1 MILVQPRQ
9 SDNADFVAL
18 PVVVALRVVVRRV
31 VSVWVVWS
39 VLSPCVWAADDA
51 AADLRALVEQSQAQV
66 KVDPERSRK
75 LAEEALQQLAARPD
89 ADLQVRAHLL
99 LCDYHSER
107 DRASAERHVAEARVL
122 VPQLKRRGLAA
133 GLLGCEGTLHEGA
146 GDNMRALAL
155 YEEEVV
161 LAEQAQD
168 DEMLADGLFNRGH
181 LRGVRGEFASG
192 LADLKRARAM
202 FERLQ
207 MPFHTLTVEN
217 TIAILYN
224 RMGDHVQAR
233 HYYESALK
241 AQAAAGLQREQA
253 VTQYNL
259 GRSLENLRE
268 WDAAQQSFDQVLK
281 LSRELNYPRGIAY
294 ALRGQAAVQN
304 ARRQPDA
311 ALALLEQASEV
322 QKTLP
327 DERLRAQIQLQRGI
341 ALRLL
346 HRLPESAAA
355 LHEALKVFAGG
366 ESLAEQ
372 AATHGALAQTLAEM
386 GDWRG
391 AFEQQSHF
399 KAATD
404 QVLTRQLDERF
415 TTLKVEYDNAA
426 RDREMALLQ
435 QSQKVTEHALAQ
447 ERLAG
452 RLLSAVIVL
461 AGILLV
467 VLGVL
472 LWRHRRTSAAM
483 RGLAMTDELTG
494 LPNRRAALTELEAQ
508 MARAEPDC
516 ALLLADIDLFKAIN
530 DNHGHLVGDQILR
543 VVAEAVRAIGGDVAG
558 RGACLARF
566 GGEEF
571 IAVLPQ
577 VSLDEALRA
586 AERFRERVA
595 ALNVSRHTPGRQVTI
610 SIGVTRL
617 VAGDTL
623 GSLLR
628 RADEAL
634 YAAKGGGRN
643 RVVSR
648 LASEPATG
656 DDTTGDPTP
665 SVLPA

>member
-1 MILVQPRQ
+1 MC
-9 SDNADFVAL
+9 AL
-18 PVVVALRVVVRRV
+18 PVR
-31 VSVWVVWS
+31 
-39 VLSPCVWAADDA
+39 AANDA
-51 AADLRALVEQSQAQV
+51 AASARALVEQSQAQV
-66 KVDPERSRK
+66 KVDPERSRA
-75 LAEEALQQLAARPD
+75 LAEQALQQLATQPD
-89 ADLQVRAHLL
+89 PDLQVRAHLL

-107 DRASAERHVAEARVL
+107 DRAAAERHVAEARVL
-122 VPQLKRRGLAA
+122 VSQLSRKGLAA
-133 GLLGCEGTLHEGA
+133 GVLGCEGTLHEGA
-146 GDNMRALAL
+146 GDNLRALAL
-155 YEEEVV
+155 YDEAVA
-161 LAEQAQD
+161 LAERAQD
-168 DEMLADGLFNRGH
+168 DEMHADSLFNRGH

-192 LADLKRARAM
+192 LADLKRARAT

-233 HYYESALK
+233 HYYASALK

-268 WDAAQQSFDQVLK
+268 WEAAQQAFDQTLK
-281 LSRELNYPRGIAY
+281 LSRELNYPRGVAY

-304 ARRQPDA
+304 ARRQPESALTLLDQA
-311 ALALLEQASEV
+311 AEL

-327 DERLRAQIQLQRGI
+327 DARLRAQIQLQRGI
-341 ALRLL
+341 ALRLMR
-346 HRLPESAAA
+346 RLNESAAA
-355 LHEALKVFAGG
+355 LNDALKVFGGG

-372 AATHGALAQTLAEM
+372 AATHGELAQTLAEQ

-391 AFEQQSHF
+391 AFEQQTQF

-415 TTLKVEYDNAA
+415 ATLKVEYDNAA

-447 ERLAG
+447 ERLAA
-452 RLLSAVIVL
+452 RLLSVVIVL
-461 AGILLV
+461 AGVLLV

-494 LPNRRAALTELEAQ
+494 LPNRRAALAELEAQ
-508 MARAEPDC
+508 MAMALPDC
-516 ALLLADIDLFKAIN
+516 AVLLADIDFFKAIN
-530 DNHGHLVGDQILR
+530 DNHGHLAGDQILR
-543 VVAEAVRAIGGDVAG
+543 VVAGAVRAIGADVPG
-558 RGACLARF
+558 SGACLARF

-571 IAVLPQ
+571 IAVLPR
-577 VSLDEALRA
+577 VALDDALAA

-595 ALNVSRHTPGRQVTI
+595 ALDVSRHTPGRRVTL
-610 SIGVTRL
+610 SVGVTRL

-623 GSLLR
+623 GTLLR

-634 YAAKGGGRN
+634 YAAKAGGRN
-643 RVVSR
+643 RVVLR
-648 LASEPATG
+648 LAPAPEAERA
-656 DDTTGDPTP
+656 DDPTP

>member
-1 MILVQPRQ
+1 M
-9 SDNADFVAL
+9 
-18 PVVVALRVVVRRV
+18 RRV

-75 LAEEALQQLAARPD
+75 LAEQALQQLAARPD

-107 DRASAERHVAEARVL
+107 DRASAERHVAEARAL

-133 GLLGCEGTLHEGA
+133 GLLGCEGTLHEGT

-268 WDAAQQSFDQVLK
+268 WDAAQEAFDRVLR
-281 LSRELNYPRGIAY
+281 LSRELSYPRGIAY

-311 ALALLEQASEV
+311 ALALLDQASEV

-341 ALRLL
+341 ALRQL
-346 HRLPESAAA
+346 HRLQESAAA
-355 LHEALKVFAGG
+355 LNDALKVFAGG

-372 AATHGALAQTLAEM
+372 AATHGALSQTLAEM

-399 KAATD
+399 KAAND

-415 TTLKVEYDNAA
+415 ATLKVEYDNAA

-461 AGILLV
+461 AAILLV

-508 MARAEPDC
+508 MARGEPDC

-530 DNHGHLVGDQILR
+530 DNHGHLAGDQILR

-558 RGACLARF
+558 RSACLARF

-571 IAVLPQ
+571 IAVLPK
-577 VSLDEALRA
+577 VPLDEALRA

-595 ALNVSRHTPGRQVTI
+595 ALDVSRHTPGRRVTI

-623 GSLLR
+623 SSLLR

-634 YAAKGGGRN
+634 YAAKESGRN

-648 LASEPATG
+648 LAPEPATG

>member
-1 MILVQPRQ
+1 VRH
-9 SDNADFVAL
+9 AAL
-18 PVVVALRVVVRRV
+18 FAVLLLCAVPV
-31 VSVWVVWS
+31 
-39 VLSPCVWAADDA
+39 A
-51 AADLRALVEQSQAQV
+51 AASDAVAEARVLIEQGQTQV
-66 KVDPERSRK
+66 KVDPERSRV
-75 LAEEALQQLAARPD
+75 LAEQALQHLARQPD

-107 DRASAERHVAEARVL
+107 DRASAERHVAEARAL
-122 VPQLKRRGLAA
+122 VPQLRRQGLAA
-133 GLLGCEGTLHEGA
+133 GVLGCEGTLHEGA
-146 GDNMRALAL
+146 GDNVRALAL
-155 YEEEVV
+155 YEEAVA
-161 LAEQAQD
+161 LAERAQD
-168 DEMLADGLFNRGH
+168 DEMHADGLFNRGH

-192 LADLKRARAM
+192 LADLKRARAV

-233 HYYESALK
+233 HYYAAALK

-268 WDAAQQSFDQVLK
+268 WDAAQQAFDQVLK
-281 LSRELNYPRGIAY
+281 LSRELSYPRGIAY

-304 ARRQPDA
+304 ARQQPA
-311 ALALLEQASEV
+311 GALALLDQAAEL

-327 DERLRAQIQLQRGI
+327 DARLHAQIQLQRGI
-341 ALRLL
+341 ALRQLR
-346 HRLPESAAA
+346 RLSESAAA
-355 LHEALKVFAGG
+355 LNDALKVFGGG

-372 AATHGALAQTLAEM
+372 AATHGELAQTLAEQ

-391 AFEQQSHF
+391 AFEQQAHF

-415 TTLKVEYDNAA
+415 ATLKVEYDNAA

-435 QSQKVTEHALAQ
+435 QSQKVTEHALVQ
-447 ERLAG
+447 ERLAA
-452 RLLSAVIVL
+452 RLLTVVIVL
-461 AGILLV
+461 AGVLLV

-472 LWRHRRTSAAM
+472 LWRHRRTSVAM
-483 RGLAMTDELTG
+483 HGLAMTDELTG
-494 LPNRRAALTELEAQ
+494 LPNRRAALVELEAQ
-508 MARAEPDC
+508 MSRAAPDC
-516 ALLLADIDLFKAIN
+516 AVLLADIDLFKAIN
-530 DNHGHLVGDQILR
+530 DNHGHLAGDQILR

-577 VSLDEALRA
+577 VALDDALAA
-586 AERFRERVA
+586 AERFRQGVA
-595 ALNVSRHTPGRQVTI
+595 ALDVSRHTPGRRVTI

-623 GSLLR
+623 SSLLR

-634 YAAKGGGRN
+634 YAAKEGGRN
-643 RVVSR
+643 RVVVR
-648 LASEPATG
+648 LAPAAAPEPA
-656 DDTTGDPTP
+656 DDPTP

>member
-1 MILVQPRQ
+1 MRHLV
-9 SDNADFVAL
+9 SLVL
-18 PVVVALRVVVRRV
+18 L
-31 VSVWVVWS
+31 WS
-39 VLSPCVWAADDA
+39 VLSPRVWALNDA
-51 AADLRALVEQSQAQV
+51 AADPRALVDQSQAQV
-66 KVDPERSRK
+66 KVDPERSRA
-75 LAEEALQQLAARPD
+75 LAEQALQQLASRPPAPD
-89 ADLQVRAHLL
+89 SDLQVRAHLL

-107 DRASAERHVAEARVL
+107 DRAAAERHVAEARAQL
-122 VPQLKRRGLAA
+122 PQLRRRGLAA
-133 GLLGCEGTLHEGA
+133 GVLGCEGTLHEAA
-146 GDNMRALAL
+146 GDNARALQL
-155 YEEEVV
+155 YEQEVA
-161 LAEQAQD
+161 LAEKAQD
-168 DEMLADGLFNRGH
+168 DEMQADALFNRGH
-181 LRGVRGEFASG
+181 LRGLRGEFSSG
-192 LADLKRARAM
+192 LADLKKSRAL

-207 MPFHTLTVEN
+207 MPFHALTVEN

-233 HYYESALK
+233 HYYQSALK

-259 GRSLENLRE
+259 GRSLENLHE
-268 WDAAQQSFDQVLK
+268 WDAAQQAFDSVLK
-281 LSRELNYPRGIAY
+281 LSRELSYPRGIAY

-304 ARRQPDA
+304 ARQQPEA
-311 ALALLEQASEV
+311 ALELLGQASEV

-327 DERLRAQIQLQRGI
+327 DARLLAQIQLQRGI

-355 LHEALKVFAGG
+355 LNDALKVFSDG

-372 AATHGALAQTLAEM
+372 AAAHGALSQTLAEM

-391 AFEQQSHF
+391 AFEQQSRF

-415 TTLKVEYDNAA
+415 ATLKVEYDNAA

-435 QSQKVTEHALAQ
+435 QSQKVTEHALVQ

-508 MARAEPDC
+508 MAKAEPNC
-516 ALLLADIDLFKAIN
+516 ALLLADIDLFKSIN
-530 DNHGHLVGDQILR
+530 DTHGHLAGDQILR
-543 VVAEAVRAIGGDVAG
+543 AVAEAVRAIGGDVKSPA
-558 RGACLARF
+558 ACLSRF

-571 IAVLPQ
+571 IAVLPK
-577 VSLDEALRA
+577 VALDDALVA

-595 ALNVSRHTPGRQVTI
+595 ALDVSRHTPGRGVTI
-610 SIGVTRL
+610 SVGVTRL
-617 VAGDTL
+617 AAGDTL
-623 GSLLR
+623 SSLLR

-634 YAAKGGGRN
+634 YAAKDGGRN

-648 LASEPATG
+648 LAPEPAAG
-656 DDTTGDPTP
+656 DEGEATP

>member
-1 MILVQPRQ
+1 VSTVRHAAFFAVLLLCAVPC
-9 SDNADFVAL
+9 AV
-18 PVVVALRVVVRRV
+18 PVVAASDASAEARV
-31 VSVWVVWS
+31 
-39 VLSPCVWAADDA
+39 LI
-51 AADLRALVEQSQAQV
+51 EQGQAQV
-66 KVDPERSRK
+66 KVDPERSRG
-75 LAEEALQQLAARPD
+75 LAEQALQHLARQPD

-107 DRASAERHVAEARVL
+107 DRASAERHVAEARAL
-122 VPQLKRRGLAA
+122 VPQLRRQGLAA
-133 GLLGCEGTLHEGA
+133 GVLGCEGTLHEGA
-146 GDNMRALAL
+146 GDNVRALAL
-155 YEEEVV
+155 YEEAVA
-161 LAEQAQD
+161 LAERAQD
-168 DEMLADGLFNRGH
+168 DEMHADGLFNRGH

-233 HYYESALK
+233 HHYAAALK

-268 WDAAQQSFDQVLK
+268 WDAAQQAFDQVLK
-281 LSRELNYPRGIAY
+281 LSRELSYPRGIAY

-304 ARRQPDA
+304 ARQQPAA
-311 ALALLEQASEV
+311 ALALLDQAAEL

-327 DERLRAQIQLQRGI
+327 DARLHAQIQLQRGI
-341 ALRLL
+341 ALRQLR
-346 HRLPESAAA
+346 RLSESAAA
-355 LHEALKVFAGG
+355 LNDALKVFGGG

-372 AATHGALAQTLAEM
+372 AATHGELAQTLAEQ

-391 AFEQQSHF
+391 AFEQQTHF

-415 TTLKVEYDNAA
+415 ATLKVEYDNAA

-435 QSQKVTEHALAQ
+435 QSQKVTEHALVQ

-452 RLLSAVIVL
+452 RLLTVVIVL
-461 AGILLV
+461 AGVLLV

-472 LWRHRRTSAAM
+472 LWRHRRTSVAM
-483 RGLAMTDELTG
+483 HGLAMTDELTG
-494 LPNRRAALTELEAQ
+494 LPNRRAALVELEAQ
-508 MARAEPDC
+508 MAHAAPDC
-516 ALLLADIDLFKAIN
+516 AVLLADIDLFKAIN
-530 DNHGHLVGDQILR
+530 DNHGHLAGDQILR

-558 RGACLARF
+558 HGACLARF

-571 IAVLPQ
+571 IAVLPR
-577 VSLDEALRA
+577 VALDDALAA

-595 ALNVSRHTPGRQVTI
+595 ALDVSRHTPGRRVTI

-617 VAGDTL
+617 VAGDTPS
-623 GSLLR
+623 SLLR

-634 YAAKGGGRN
+634 YAAKEGGRN
-643 RVVSR
+643 RVVVR
-648 LASEPATG
+648 LAPAAEPERA
-656 DDTTGDPTP
+656 DDPTP

>member
-1 MILVQPRQ
+1 M
-9 SDNADFVAL
+9 

-39 VLSPCVWAADDA
+39 VLSPCVWAVDDA

-75 LAEEALQQLAARPD
+75 LAEQALQQLAARPD

-107 DRASAERHVAEARVL
+107 DRASAERHVAEARAL

-268 WDAAQQSFDQVLK
+268 WDAAQEAFDRVLR
-281 LSRELNYPRGIAY
+281 LSRELSYPRGIAY

-311 ALALLEQASEV
+311 ALALLDQASEV

-341 ALRLL
+341 ALRQL
-346 HRLPESAAA
+346 HRLQESAAA
-355 LHEALKVFAGG
+355 LNDALKVFAGG

-372 AATHGALAQTLAEM
+372 AATHGALSQTLAEM

-415 TTLKVEYDNAA
+415 ATLKVEYDNAA

-461 AGILLV
+461 AAILLV

-508 MARAEPDC
+508 MARGEPDC

-530 DNHGHLVGDQILR
+530 DNHGHLAGDQILR

-558 RGACLARF
+558 RSACLARF

-571 IAVLPQ
+571 IAVLPK
-577 VSLDEALRA
+577 VPLDEALRA

-595 ALNVSRHTPGRQVTI
+595 ALDVSRHTPGRRVTI

-623 GSLLR
+623 SSLLR

-634 YAAKGGGRN
+634 YAAKESGRN

-648 LASEPATG
+648 LAPEPATG

>member
-1 MILVQPRQ
+1 MRH
-9 SDNADFVAL
+9 
-18 PVVVALRVVVRRV
+18 V
-31 VSVWVVWS
+31 VSLLVLWS
-39 VLSPCVWAADDA
+39 VLWPSVGAANDA
-51 AADLRALVEQSQAQV
+51 AAGLRGLVEQSQAQV

-75 LAEEALQQLAARPD
+75 LAEQALQQLAGLPD

-107 DRASAERHVAEARVL
+107 DGAAAQRHVAEARAL
-122 VPQLKRRGLAA
+122 LPQLKRRGLAA
-133 GLLGCEGTLHEGA
+133 GVLGCEGTLQEAA
-146 GDNMRALAL
+146 GENTRAIELYEQQVALA
-155 YEEEVV
+155 EKT
-161 LAEQAQD
+161 QD
-168 DEMLADGLFNRGH
+168 DEMQADALFNRGH

-192 LADLKRARAM
+192 LADLKRSRAL

-207 MPFHTLTVEN
+207 MPFHALTVEN

-268 WDAAQQSFDQVLK
+268 WDAAQQAFDSVLK
-281 LSRELNYPRGIAY
+281 LSRELSYPRGIAY

-304 ARRQPDA
+304 ARNEPTV
-311 ALALLEQASEV
+311 ALALLDQATEV

-327 DERLRAQIQLQRGI
+327 DARLRAQIQLQRGI

-355 LHEALKVFAGG
+355 LHEALKVFSDG

-372 AATHGALAQTLAEM
+372 AATHGALSQTLAEM

-391 AFEQQSHF
+391 AFEQQSRF

-415 TTLKVEYDNAA
+415 ATLKVEYDNAA

-435 QSQKVTEHALAQ
+435 QSQKVTEHALVQ

-472 LWRHRRTSAAM
+472 LWRHRRTSATM

-508 MARAEPDC
+508 MAKAEPNC

-530 DNHGHLVGDQILR
+530 DNHGHLAGDQILR
-543 VVAEAVRAIGGDVAG
+543 AVAEAVRAIGGDVKSPA
-558 RGACLARF
+558 ACLSRF

-571 IAVLPQ
+571 IAVLPK
-577 VSLDEALRA
+577 VSLDDALVA

-595 ALNVSRHTPGRQVTI
+595 ALDVSRHTPGRSVTI
-610 SIGVTRL
+610 SVGVTRL
-617 VAGDTL
+617 APGDTL
-623 GSLLR
+623 SSLLR

-634 YAAKGGGRN
+634 YAAKDGGRN
-643 RVVSR
+643 CVVSRVVSR
-648 LASEPATG
+648 VAPEPVVNDAG
-656 DDTTGDPTP
+656 DEEGEATP

>member
-1 MILVQPRQ
+1 MRHV
-9 SDNADFVAL
+9 
-18 PVVVALRVVVRRV
+18 V
-31 VSVWVVWS
+31 VSVLLCGS
-39 VLSPCVWAADDA
+39 VLSPGVVTANDA
-51 AADLRALVEQSQAQV
+51 AADARSLVDQSQAQV
-66 KVDPERSRK
+66 KVDPERSRT
-75 LAEEALQQLAARPD
+75 LAEQALQQLASRPD
-89 ADLQVRAHLL
+89 ADLAVRAHLL

-107 DRASAERHVAEARVL
+107 ERATAEHHVAAARAL
-122 VPQLKRRGLAA
+122 VPQLRRRGLAA
-133 GLLGCEGTLHEGA
+133 GVLGCEGVLHEGA
-146 GDNMRALAL
+146 GDNTRALAL
-155 YEEEVV
+155 YEQEVA
-161 LAEQAQD
+161 LAEKERD
-168 DEMLADGLFNRGH
+168 DEMHADGLFNRGH

-259 GRSLENLRE
+259 GRSLENLNE
-268 WDAAQQSFDQVLK
+268 WDAAQQAFDQVLK
-281 LSRELNYPRGIAY
+281 LSRELAYPRGIAY

-304 ARRQPDA
+304 ARLQPER
-311 ALALLEQASEV
+311 ALTLLDQASEV

-327 DERLRAQIQLQRGI
+327 DARLRAQIQLQRGI
-341 ALRLL
+341 ALRLQ
-346 HRLPESAAA
+346 HRLGESAAA
-355 LHEALKVFAGG
+355 LNDALKVFGNG

-391 AFEQQSHF
+391 AFEQQSRF

-415 TTLKVEYDNAA
+415 ATLKVEYDNAA

-435 QSQKVTEHALAQ
+435 QSQKVTEHALVQ

-494 LPNRRAALTELEAQ
+494 LPNRRAALSELEAQ
-508 MARAEPDC
+508 MARAAPDC
-516 ALLLADIDLFKAIN
+516 ALLLADIDLFKSIN
-530 DNHGHLVGDQILR
+530 DTHGHLAGDQILR
-543 VVAEAVRAIGGDVAG
+543 AVAEAVRAIGGDLKGEGA
-558 RGACLARF
+558 RRSACLSRF

-571 IAVLPQ
+571 IAVLPK
-577 VSLDEALRA
+577 VPLADALAA
-586 AERFRERVA
+586 AEHFRERVA
-595 ALNVSRHTPGRQVTI
+595 AIDVSRHTPGRNVTI
-610 SIGVTRL
+610 SVGVTRL

-623 GSLLR
+623 SSLLR

-634 YAAKGGGRN
+634 YAAKDGGRN

-648 LASEPATG
+648 VAPEPVR
-656 DDTTGDPTP
+656 DDEGEATP